1 MLDFF
6 NKGYYHSKVPEFNE
20 TQMRSIVKLSRFT
33 VIIITLLALLISC
46 ATVPI
51 TGRQQL
57 TIIPQSE
64 LLSMSFSEYHQ
75 LIKESKISTDQ
86 EKTALVRKVGKNI
99 ALSANQFMKENRM
112 ESELKSYKW
121 EFNLIQEDSTINA
134 FCMPGGKVAVYT
146 GILPLTQDETGLA
159 VVVGHEV
166 AHALANHGGER
177 MSQGLIQQLGGM
189 TLQAALAN
197 KPEMTQTLAMM
208 AYGVGSEVGVML
220 PFSRLHES
228 EADHIG
234 LILMARAG
242 YDPRLAVPFWERMAE
257 MGGAKP
263 PEFLSTHPADQ
274 RRIADIQ
281 KELPEALK
289 YYQVGG
295 GK

>member
-1 MLDFF
+1 M
-6 NKGYYHSKVPEFNE
+6 K
-20 TQMRSIVKLSRFT
+20 FT
-33 VIIITLLALLISC
+33 HVSTIIITLLALLIGC
-46 ATVPI
+46 ATVPL

-57 TIIPQSE
+57 TLIPQSE
-64 LLSMSFSEYHQ
+64 LLGMSFDQYHQ
-75 LIKESKISTDQ
+75 LITESKLSTNQDQ
-86 EKTALVRKVGKNI
+86 IALVRKVGRNI
-99 ALSANQFMKENRM
+99 AGAANQFMKENGM
-112 ESELKSYKW
+112 QSQASSYKW
-121 EFNLIQEDSTINA
+121 EFNLIQEDSTVNA

-166 AHALANHGGER
+166 AHAMANHGGER

-189 TLQAALAN
+189 TLQAALSK
-197 KPEMTQTLAMM
+197 KPETTQALAML
-208 AYGVGSEVGVML
+208 AYGVGSQVGVLL
-220 PFSRLHES
+220 PYSRLHES

-242 YDPRLAVPFWERMAE
+242 YDPRQAVPFWERMAS

-263 PEFLSTHPADQ
+263 PELLSTHPADQ

-281 KELPEALK
+281 KEIPEALQ
-289 YYQVGG
+289 YYQPG